1 MYKVIMRKEEKY
13 LMKIDFARNIALKII
28 YEVNAKQAY
37 SNIVLDKYINEN
49 RDKLSNV
56 DINFISELV
65 YGVITWK
72 LTLEYII
79 QKYSKTKLKKMS
91 DWVKNILYLGSY
103 QIIFLDKV
111 PKSAAVNESVNLC
124 KKYNF
129 KSANLVNAILR
140 KISKEDYEEINNITN
155 SITKV
160 SLKYSMPEWMVKK
173 FFSEYGESKAKEI
186 CKNLKLRPNMSVRLN
201 SLKEKIEIGNKGIL
215 EDFRVVTKTK
225 NIIKTKEY
233 EEGYITLQDEAAGL
247 SSFVLKPK
255 KGDFVLDACSAPGGK
270 TTYLAELMQDEGK
283 IIAWDIYE
291 ERLKQVS
298 QNAKRLGISIIETQV
313 NNATI
318 LKEEFKNKFDKI
330 LLDVPCLGLGVIRRK
345 PDIKWNRKEEDIKD
359 ISTIQYEI
367 LKTCANYLKKDGV
380 LVYST
385 CSMLKEENELIINKF
400 LQEENFITVNIE
412 ENIPKE
418 FYKITKNNMVQFL
431 PSEKHDGF
439 FITMLKRK

>member
-1 MYKVIMRKEEKY
+1 
-13 LMKIDFARNIALKII
+13 
-28 YEVNAKQAY
+28 
-37 SNIVLDKYINEN
+37 
-49 RDKLSNV
+49 
-56 DINFISELV
+56 
-65 YGVITWK
+65 
-72 LTLEYII
+72 
-79 QKYSKTKLKKMS
+79 MS

-140 KISKEDYEEINNITN
+140 KISKEDYAEIDNITD

-160 SLKYSMPEWMVKK
+160 SLKYSIPEWMVKK
-173 FFSEYGESKAKEI
+173 FFSEYGENKTEEI
-186 CKNLKLRPNMSVRLN
+186 CKNLNLRPNMSVRLN
-201 SLKEKIEIGNKGIL
+201 SLKEKIGIGDKGIL

-247 SSFVLKPK
+247 SSFVLSPK
-255 KGDFVLDACSAPGGK
+255 KGDIVLDACSAPGGK
-270 TTYLAELMQDEGK
+270 TTYLAELMQNEGK

-291 ERLKQVS
+291 ERLKQVK

-345 PDIKWNRKEEDIKD
+345 PDIKWNRKEEDINEIAD
-359 ISTIQYEI
+359 IQYKI

-400 LQEENFITVNIE
+400 LQEDNFITINIE
-412 ENIPKE
+412 EKIPKE

-439 FITMLKRK
+439 FIAMLKRK